1 MSLHTESPVG
11 IVWPSIVTLPE
22 YISVCSEDCK
32 IKTALP
38 VSLSLTFSPSL
49 TPFSGNTAVLLSP
62 APLLEVG
69 RKQSALPLAYRNA
82 YSNKGRGEDEMTGY
96 LWINMEPWQKQRNE
110 KKKIVYLIKRWPCSA
125 QPPSVNPGLFLL
137 QTKKLSPQ

>member
-38 VSLSLTFSPSL
+38 VSLSLAFSPSL

-62 APLLEVG
+62 ASLLEVG

-96 LWINMEPWQKQRNE
+96 LWINMEPWQKQRNG
-110 KKKIVYLIKRWPCSA
+110 KKKLYIS
-125 QPPSVNPGLFLL
+125 
-137 QTKKLSPQ
+137 